1 MSSEF
6 DTFFASLPEH
16 AAGRDLSGVSA
27 TYVFALEGGGAWTV
41 RIEDGRVSVS
51 PGNDESA
58 DCTISASEDTYS
70 KLIKGEI
77 SALPAYLSGK
87 LRLKGDLGA
96 AMQLQ
101 KLL

>member
-6 DTFFASLPEH
+6 DTFFASLPEY
-16 AAGRDLSGVSA
+16 AAGRDLSGVRA
-27 TYVFALEGGGAWTV
+27 TYVFSLEGGNAWTV
-41 RIEDGRVSVS
+41 RIAEGKVSVS
-51 PGNDESA
+51 PGSDESA
-58 DCTISASEDTYS
+58 DCTISASEETYS
-70 KLIKGEI
+70 KVIKGEI

-96 AMQLQ
+96 AMLLQ